1 MIEKLKALRVKFLEN
16 LETIKDENLLE
27 NFKKDYLWKNWK
39 LSEILKWIK
48 DLSSDEKKS
57 IWPMANDLKN
67 LIWEKIEQKIKDLQ
81 NEKFKEIEKKEEID
95 VSAEF
100 PAKDRWHRHPISITS
115 NLLEEIFISLW
126 FKVEDGPQVENETLN
141 FDMLNIPSCSWCL
154 GYILAKWWNKQRKK
168 VLRKTSS

>member
-67 LIWEKIEQKIKDLQ
+67 LIWEKIEQKI
-81 NEKFKEIEKKEEID
+81 EGKF
-95 VSAEF
+95 
-100 PAKDRWHRHPISITS
+100 
-115 NLLEEIFISLW
+115 
-126 FKVEDGPQVENETLN
+126 G
-141 FDMLNIPSCSWCL
+141 
-154 GYILAKWWNKQRKK
+154 IL
-168 VLRKTSS
+168 TH

>member
-1 MIEKLKALRVKFLEN
+1 MLEKLNNLKREFLEN
-16 LETIKDENLLE
+16 LENIQTELEAE
-27 NFKKDYLWKNWK
+27 NFKKDYLWKSWK

-48 DLSSDEKKS
+48 ELSSDEKKS

-115 NLLEEIFISLW
+115 NLFL
-126 FKVEDGPQVENETLN
+126 
-141 FDMLNIPSCSWCL
+141 FD
-154 GYILAKWWNKQRKK
+154 
-168 VLRKTSS
+168 LRLKMVHK